1 MKNTEK
7 TTARFTINFFEKTI
21 SGTKASFDKAGKGI
35 SPIYE
40 ELTMK
45 MNAHPTFT
53 LEVKERQH
61 KSKKTTRTYQGMDFQ
76 FMEDYISIQG
86 IKSELLMREYRTVRD
101 FAKDQKM
108 SVYPFV
114 KKWFIGEFDPDG
126 EGFDMAKA
134 LKEIS
139 DAKLCEAVLSASA
152 DEADEAA

>member
-1 MKNTEK
+1 MKTTEK

-53 LEVKERQH
+53 LKVKEQKR
-61 KSKKTTRTYQGMDFQ
+61 KSKKAKRTYYGMDFN

-86 IKSELLMREYRTVRD
+86 IKSAVLTREYQTVRD

-114 KKWFIGEFDPDG
+114 KKWFLGEFDPDG

-152 DEADEAA
+152 PADEAA